1 MYDLRCNAGGD
12 RPIKVSN
19 KEGTVI
25 YVYQRNTTRRTA
37 AQKITTRRRSPDI
50 QALPT
55 TLLPSM
61 LSLSGPNDNNA
72 QAQSRHHGT
81 AYNRHDAVD
90 GAPRLTV
97 HALNKDERHGK
108 HKINTTKINR
118 NQIPDTGIEP
128 ETSDMPG
135 KRATFTPP
143 GHLCFLMH
151 YPTISTHR

>member
-1 MYDLRCNAGGD
+1 M
-12 RPIKVSN
+12 
-19 KEGTVI
+19 
-25 YVYQRNTTRRTA
+25 YQRNTTRTTA
-37 AQKITTRRRSPDI
+37 AQTITTRRHSPDI

-55 TLLPSM
+55 TLLPSI

-72 QAQSRHHGT
+72 QAHSWHPGT

-97 HALNKDERHGK
+97 HALNKDEWHGK
-108 HKINTTKINR
+108 RKLNTTKINR
-118 NQIPDTGIEP
+118 EPSHDTGIEP

-151 YPTISTHR
+151 YPTISTHRWTILYDVRCNAGGARPIKVRNE